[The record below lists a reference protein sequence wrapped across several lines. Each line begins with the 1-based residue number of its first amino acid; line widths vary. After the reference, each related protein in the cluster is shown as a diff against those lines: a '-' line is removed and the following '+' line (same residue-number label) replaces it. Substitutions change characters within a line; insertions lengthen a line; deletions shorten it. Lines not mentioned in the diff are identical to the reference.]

1 MKITWAKNIRLTYSI
16 FQLYSYN
23 KYEKRG
29 IIPANGIVPICSHK
43 RVTVFSLGKLKGR
56 LLFDASF
63 NNATRTINN
72 NNVTFVSFIGIT
84 PIFTGGKF
92 TVCRYAI

>member
-43 RVTVFSLGKLKGR
+43 RVTVFSLGKTKNGYFLMR
-56 LLFDASF
+56 LL
-63 NNATRTINN
+63 TILLERL
-72 NNVTFVSFIGIT
+72 TTIT
-84 PIFTGGKF
+84 LRLF
-92 TVCRYAI
+92 RS